1 MYLLRKITLN
11 QVVDFAAEEL
21 KKYFRMMM
29 PEKGDVQIT
38 YGDDGKDGF
47 KLGIMEDFGLD
58 VSDAENT
65 ELDDIIYI
73 DCDENGGII
82 AGANP
87 RAVLIAVYE
96 YLRQNGCRWLLPGI
110 EGECI
115 PVNDI
120 KPVKFRHKPAL
131 RFRGWMSEG
140 ALFQYSLL
148 DAIDFMPKIGMNLFM
163 TQFFN
168 STMYCK
174 RYYEHEKNTENRV
187 SEPVS
192 YNQVLQW
199 KRNSETEMAKRG
211 IQIHDGGHGFN
222 CDPFGITLDKRP
234 ADGNYNAVIT
244 PEQRQYLAHLWGERQ
259 VCNNSPLDTH
269 FCMSNPEARNIVN
282 DFVTDYALKH
292 DSVDY
297 VHFWLADGIH
307 NQCECEECCK
317 KRPSDWYVILLN
329 ELDEKL
335 TKAGLKT
342 RIVYCAYVDTTWAPL
357 EETFKNPD
365 RFVMIF
371 APFFRSYN
379 ESVSLNRERTELKP
393 FNRNHNSYPD
403 TLGASLDYY
412 EDWCKTW
419 NGDSFAV
426 EYHFWRHQCSDITG
440 LMQSKLIY
448 DDVKAYIHNK
458 LGGVVACGTQRSFF
472 PNGLSFYTFARS
484 MFDASLTYEEI
495 KNDYFGS
502 LYGEDC
508 GLIESYLKKVYD
520 VLPYEYFARDNA
532 QNREN
537 VYFDLER
544 AKKLEQ
550 MRSITKEGRELIKKC
565 HKYDYRVRTVALNLL
580 EYHAE
585 FCDFI
590 ADWMLAKATCE
601 NEKAKELFEKFRV
614 EIGKREAQFER
625 YFDFHLYFGEYTHIQ
640 NLASPDKTQ
649 EVRL

>member
-1 MYLLRKITLN
+1 MFYINKITSHT
-11 QVVDFAAEEL
+11 VIDFAAEEL
-21 KKYFRMMM
+21 KKYLRMMM
-29 PEKGDVQIT
+29 PEGGDTKIIS
-38 YGDDGKDGF
+38 DDIAEDCF
-47 KLGIMEDFGLD
+47 RLGLMEDFGLD

-96 YLRQNGCRWLLPGI
+96 YLRQNGCRWLFPGI

-120 KPVKFRHKPAL
+120 KPVNYRHKPAL

-148 DAIDFMPKIGMNLFM
+148 DAIDFMPKVGMNLFM

-168 STMYCK
+168 STMYSK
-174 RYYEHEKNTENRV
+174 RYYEHEKNTENRK
-187 SEPVS
+187 SQPVS
-192 YNQVLQW
+192 DNQVLQW
-199 KRNSETEMAKRG
+199 KRVSETEMAKRG
-211 IQIHDGGHGFN
+211 IQIHDCGHGFN
-222 CDPFGITLDKRP
+222 CYPFGLD
-234 ADGNYNAVIT
+234 
-244 PEQRQYLAHLWGERQ
+244 PENKPENGDYETVLKEKQRQYLAHLWGRRH
-259 VCNNSPLDTH
+259 VCINSPLDTH

-282 DFVTDYALKH
+282 DFIVNYALKH
-292 DSVDY
+292 PSVDY
-297 VHFWLADGIH
+297 VHVWLADGIH
-307 NQCECEECCK
+307 NQCECEECQK

-335 TKAGLKT
+335 TKAGSKT
-342 RIVYCAYVDTTWAPL
+342 RIVYCAYVDTTWAPI
-357 EETFKNPD
+357 EETFNNQD

-371 APFFRSYN
+371 APFFRSYG
-379 ESVSLNRERTELKP
+379 ESVALDREKTERKP
-393 FNRNHNSYPD
+393 FVRNHNSYPD

-412 EDWCKTW
+412 DDWCKTW
-419 NGDSFAV
+419 QGDSFAV

-458 LGGVVACGTQRSFF
+458 LGGVVACGTQRCFF
-472 PNGLSFYTFARS
+472 PNGLSFYTFARA

-495 KNDYFGS
+495 RDDYYGS
-502 LYGEDC
+502 LYGDDS
-508 GLIESYLKKVYD
+508 GLILDYLKKVYD

-537 VYFDLER
+537 VYVDAER
-544 AKKLEQ
+544 ARKLEQ
-550 MRSITKEGRELIKKC
+550 MRSITKEGRALIEKC

-580 EYHAE
+580 EYHAD
-585 FCDFI
+585 FCDLL
-590 ADWMLAKATCE
+590 ADWMIAKAKGE
-601 NEKAKELFEKFRV
+601 DKKAEELFEKFRI
-614 EIGKREAQFER
+614 EIGKKEYEFER
-625 YFDFHLYFGEYTHIQ
+625 YFDMHIYFGEYANIQ
-640 NLASPDKTQ
+640 KLASPGKN
-649 EVRL
+649 EAVRL